1 MKDRK
6 SGIEVELKVNGVDE
20 ALKKTREINAL
31 WQNINRLID
40 EAKSKIRRV
49 TLKILVEG
57 RWMVADYRM
66 DTRYVWRKRHDH
78 TCREN

>member
-1 MKDRK
+1 MEDRK

-40 EAKSKIRRV
+40 EAKSKI
-49 TLKILVEG
+49 
-57 RWMVADYRM
+57 
-66 DTRYVWRKRHDH
+66 
-78 TCREN
+78 

>member
-31 WQNINRLID
+31 WQNITGLSMKQNQ
-40 EAKSKIRRV
+40 KS
-49 TLKILVEG
+49 E
-57 RWMVADYRM
+57 
-66 DTRYVWRKRHDH
+66 
-78 TCREN
+78 E